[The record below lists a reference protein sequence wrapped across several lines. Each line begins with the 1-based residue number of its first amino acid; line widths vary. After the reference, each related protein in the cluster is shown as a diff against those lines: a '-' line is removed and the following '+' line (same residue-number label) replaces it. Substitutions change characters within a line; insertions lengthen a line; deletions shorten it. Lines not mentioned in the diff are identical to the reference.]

1 MRFRRDAPVVIIATL
16 VLVIAALT
24 WASNAMFA
32 AQMAEVE
39 AAQFKQMRA
48 ILDTSLRAAEDRA
61 LARAELVANLPTVRA
76 AFAAGDR
83 EKLLA
88 ECKDM
93 FAVQRDKHGV
103 DQAQFATL
111 AGISFLRLNAPAKF
125 GEDLSSFRPIIVAVN
140 RDQVARKGMALGRSG
155 PALMGVVPVYSL
167 DDKPLG
173 IFEIGMEFAPI
184 LDKLKAAYSFDASFY
199 VKERPLREIATN
211 VSPEVLDEHNRVG
224 EFLKFSS
231 TNSALIKNLVDA
243 SDLARVN
250 GDPVQYTRTLSG
262 LSYGVILV
270 ALRNAAGES
279 LGIIATVND
288 FSATRA
294 AAGRA
299 LVLQLA
305 QGLLALVLLS
315 GVVLVVIRGFL
326 LRPLAALN
334 QGFEQLRAGSADPL
348 SVPIEALCVELKDL
362 ATHYQRLST
371 QARVGDSAHV
381 FTGKDVK

>member
-1 MRFRRDAPVVIIATL
+1 MRFRRDAPVAIIGTL

-32 AQMAEVE
+32 SQMAEVE
-39 AAQFKQMRA
+39 ATQFKQMRA

-88 ECKDM
+88 ECSEM
-93 FAVQRDKHGV
+93 FAIQRDKHGV

-111 AGISFLRLNAPAKF
+111 AGISFLRLNAPSKF
-125 GEDLSSFRPIIVAVN
+125 GEDLSSFRPVIVAVN
-140 RDQVARKGMALGRSG
+140 RDQVARKGLALGRSG
-155 PALMGVVPVYSL
+155 PALMGVVPVFDL
-167 DDKPLG
+167 ERKPLG
-173 IFEIGMEFAPI
+173 IFEMGMDFAPI
-184 LDKLKAAYSFDASFY
+184 LDKLKASYTFDASFF
-199 VKERPLREIATN
+199 VRERQLREIATN

-231 TNSALIKNLVDA
+231 TNTTLIKTLVDG

-250 GDPVQYTRTLSG
+250 GDPVQYTRVVSRVT
-262 LSYGVILV
+262 YGVILV

-279 LGIIATVND
+279 LGIIATVSD
-288 FSATRA
+288 FSTTRA

-334 QGFEQLRAGSADPL
+334 QGFEHLGTGNTDSA
-348 SVPIEALCVELKDL
+348 SVPSETLCEELAAL
-362 ATHYQRLST
+362 AQHYQRLSSHDRAGT
-371 QARVGDSAHV
+371 NTMA
-381 FTGKDVK
+381 GKDSK

>member
-1 MRFRRDAPVVIIATL
+1 
-16 VLVIAALT
+16 
-24 WASNAMFA
+24 
-32 AQMAEVE
+32 
-39 AAQFKQMRA
+39 
-48 ILDTSLRAAEDRA
+48 
-61 LARAELVANLPTVRA
+61 
-76 AFAAGDR
+76 
-83 EKLLA
+83 
-88 ECKDM
+88 
-93 FAVQRDKHGV
+93 
-103 DQAQFATL
+103 
-111 AGISFLRLNAPAKF
+111 
-125 GEDLSSFRPIIVAVN
+125 
-140 RDQVARKGMALGRSG
+140 
-155 PALMGVVPVYSL
+155 MGVVPVYSL

-173 IFEIGMEFAPI
+173 IFEMGMDFAPI
-184 LDKLKAAYSFDASFY
+184 LDKLKAAYSFDASFF

-211 VSPEVLDEHNRVG
+211 VSTEVLDEHNRVG

-231 TNSALIKNLVDA
+231 TNSTLVRTLVDA

-250 GDPVQYTRTLSG
+250 GDPVQYTRAVSRVT
-262 LSYGVILV
+262 YGVILV

-279 LGIIATVND
+279 LGIIATVSD

-334 QGFEQLRAGSADPL
+334 QGFEQLRTGNTDPL

>member
-1 MRFRRDAPVVIIATL
+1 MRFRRDAPVVIIGSI

-32 AQMAEVE
+32 AQMAAVE
-39 AAQFKQMRA
+39 AGQFRQMRA

-83 EKLLA
+83 ERLWA
-88 ECKDM
+88 ECGPM
-93 FAVQRDKHGV
+93 FAIQHDKHGV

-111 AGISFLRLNAPAKF
+111 SGVSFLRLNAPSKF

-140 RDQVARKGMALGRSG
+140 SDQVARKGMALGRSG
-155 PALMGVVPVYSL
+155 PALMGVVPIFDL
-167 DDKPLG
+167 DNKPIG
-173 IFEIGMEFAPI
+173 IFEMGMDFAPI
-184 LDKLKAAYSFDASFY
+184 LDKLKAAYTFDASFF
-199 VKERPLREIATN
+199 VKERPLREIAKN

-231 TNSALIKNLVDA
+231 TNSGLVKSLVEA
-243 SDLARVN
+243 ADLARVN
-250 GDPVQYTRTLSG
+250 GDPVQYSREVSG
-262 LSYGVILV
+262 VSYGVILV

-279 LGIIATVND
+279 LGIIATVSD
-288 FSATRA
+288 FSATRS

-334 QGFEQLRAGSADPL
+334 RGFEQLRAGAEPTP
-348 SVPIEALCVELKDL
+348 VPDAALCEELENL
-362 ATHYQRLST
+362 SAHYQQLTAQKR
-371 QARVGDSAHV
+371 ADSGANPQ
-381 FTGKDVK
+381 